1 VVLDLLQCLIQRDL
15 GLTSGCVRNTYK
27 QLRTFLLARD
37 SKNRDEWR
45 YKKVVVVAHSQG
57 ALILS
62 LAVDMLLSDVADEV
76 LQRLE
81 MYAPLPRKKNFSL
94 NRFLMVME

>member
-1 VVLDLLQCLIQRDL
+1 VVLDLVQCLIQRDL

-37 SKNRDEWR
+37 PKNRDEWR

-57 ALILS
+57 ALVLS

-81 MYAPLPRKKNFSL
+81 MY
-94 NRFLMVME
+94 